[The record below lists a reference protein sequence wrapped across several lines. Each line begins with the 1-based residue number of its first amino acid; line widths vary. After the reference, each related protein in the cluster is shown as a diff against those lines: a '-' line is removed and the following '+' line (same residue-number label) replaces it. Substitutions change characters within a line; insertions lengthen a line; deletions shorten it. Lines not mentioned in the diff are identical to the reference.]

1 MTTYSEAG
9 QAEIRPSLEISHRTD
24 RSLDLVAWGIVAVYA
39 VMIGGQSLAPGV
51 FGALWMIP
59 VLLPTVFL
67 IVHGSRTYGIRTS
80 LVFAVLVLVISNFL
94 ENVSI
99 ATGFPFGNY
108 YYSQFLGPRI
118 LNVPVLIGP
127 AYLGMGYLSWTLARL
142 LVGRTREALSGVSL
156 ITVPIVASFLM
167 VAWDLTFDP
176 VNSTI
181 NGFWIW
187 EQGGAYFGVPF
198 SNFVGWFLTVFVFFI
213 VFAVYLSRRA
223 HESAGTAQQS
233 GQYWLQA
240 VALYAAA
247 AIPALLGPL
256 THSAV
261 GTVIDPSGV
270 AWPGSDIYLAVAL
283 VASFTMVPFAVIGA
297 LKAIDLSLADAPW
310 AYEPLTQPGQT
321 PAD

>member
-1 MTTYSEAG
+1 MTTYDAVDRADS
-9 QAEIRPSLEISHRTD
+9 RPALEISHRTD
-24 RSLDLVAWGIVAVYA
+24 RNLDIVSWGLVAVYT
-39 VMIGGQSLAPGV
+39 IITTGQSLAPGL
-51 FGALWMIP
+51 FGPLWMLP

-67 IVHGSRTYGIRTS
+67 LVHGSRTYGIRTS
-80 LVFAVLVLVISNFL
+80 LFFAVVVLLVSNFL

-108 YYSQFLGPRI
+108 YYSQFSGPRI

-142 LVGRTREALSGVSL
+142 LLGRTREALRGMSL

-198 SNFVGWFLTVFVFFI
+198 SNYVGWFLTVFVFFA
-213 VFAVYLSRRA
+213 VFAVYLSRRS
-223 HESAGTAQQS
+223 HESAGSARQS

-256 THSAV
+256 THAAL
-261 GTVIDPSGV
+261 GTVVDPSGV
-270 AWPGSDIYLAVAL
+270 AWQTTDIYLTVAL
-283 VASFTMVPFAVIGA
+283 AASFTMVPFAVIGA
-297 LKAIDLSLADAPW
+297 LKAIDLSLAEAPR
-310 AYEPLTQPGQT
+310 AYERLRQPSM
-321 PAD
+321 

>member
-1 MTTYSEAG
+1 MSTYSEVDH
-9 QAEIRPSLEISHRTD
+9 AERRPALEITHRTD
-24 RSLDLVAWGIVAVYA
+24 RSLDIVAWGIVAAFSVLIA
-39 VMIGGQSLAPGV
+39 GQSLAPGV

-59 VLLPTVFL
+59 ILLPTVFL

-80 LVFAVLVLVISNFL
+80 LVFALLVLVISNFF

-108 YYSQFLGPRI
+108 FYSQFSGPRI

-142 LVGRTREALSGVSL
+142 LLGRTRDALKGASL

-198 SNFVGWFLTVFVFFI
+198 SNYVGWFLTVFVFFAL
-213 VFAVYLSRRA
+213 FAVYLSRRA
-223 HESAGTAQQS
+223 HESAGSARQS

-256 THSAV
+256 THSAL
-261 GTVIDPSGV
+261 GTVVDPSGV
-270 AWPGSDIYLAVAL
+270 AWQTTDIYLTVAL
-283 VASFTMVPFAVIGA
+283 AASFTMVPFAVIGA
-297 LKAIDLSLADAPW
+297 LKAIDLSLADAPSG
-310 AYEPLTQPGQT
+310 YERLRQPSI
-321 PAD
+321 